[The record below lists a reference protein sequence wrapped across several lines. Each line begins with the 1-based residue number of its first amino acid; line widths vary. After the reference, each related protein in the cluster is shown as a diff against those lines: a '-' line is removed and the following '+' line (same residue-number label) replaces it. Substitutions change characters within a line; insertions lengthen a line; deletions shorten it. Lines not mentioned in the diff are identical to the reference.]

1 MISEYIKVK
10 SLIFDGSEQDVLKLS
25 FTPDTIVE
33 TGGAIK
39 FNDFANNTFEG
50 LLNAIGKD
58 DFDAVLKTGGFTP
71 DNGFL
76 KLYKGSDGLRLYFSK
91 KGNTVVV
98 FAYGEFQPTRY
109 KLYLEGIWKIN

>member
-39 FNDFANNTFEG
+39 FNDFANNTFED
-50 LLNAIGKD
+50 LRNIISED
-58 DFDAVLKTGGFTP
+58 DFNSIVKTGELAP

-109 KLYLEGIWKIN
+109 KLYLEGIWRIN

>member
-10 SLIFDGSEQDVLKLS
+10 SLIFDGNEQDAVKLS

-33 TGGAIK
+33 AGGPIK
-39 FNDFANNTFEG
+39 FSDFAGNTFED
-50 LLNAIGKD
+50 LHNAVDKD
-58 DFDAVLKTGGFTP
+58 DFEAVLKTGGFTP

-76 KLYKGSDGLRLYFSK
+76 KLYKGSDNLRLYFCK
-91 KGNTVVV
+91 KGNTILV

-109 KLYLEGIWKIN
+109 KLYLEGIWKIS